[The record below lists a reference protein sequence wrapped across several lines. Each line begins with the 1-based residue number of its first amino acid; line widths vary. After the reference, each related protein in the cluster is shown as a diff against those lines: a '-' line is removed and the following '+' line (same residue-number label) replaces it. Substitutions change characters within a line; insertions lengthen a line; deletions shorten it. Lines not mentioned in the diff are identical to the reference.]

1 VDIAEPHHCCS
12 GSGQKIYVAPR
23 KSGEP
28 SSKPYETASQNDTDL
43 VFTRVTA
50 KVKILQIKILA

>member
-1 VDIAEPHHCCS
+1 
-12 GSGQKIYVAPR
+12 VAPR

-28 SSKPYETASQNDTDL
+28 SSKPYETASQNDSDL
-43 VFTRVTA
+43 VFTRVRA